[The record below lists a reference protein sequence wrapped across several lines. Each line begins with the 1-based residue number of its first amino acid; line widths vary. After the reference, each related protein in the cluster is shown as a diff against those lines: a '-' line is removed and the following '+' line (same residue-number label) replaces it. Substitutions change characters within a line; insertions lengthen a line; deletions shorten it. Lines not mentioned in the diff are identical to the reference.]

1 MSGQK
6 NKSDYEI
13 VKEVFTDFLEKN
25 NSEKL
30 LRDMLF

>member
-13 VKEVFTDFLEKN
+13 VKEVFTDFLEKTIQK
-25 NSEKL
+25 NS
-30 LRDMLF
+30 